1 MPGPIATTGFPLVPL
16 IVFAFGASA
25 TPGPNNIMM
34 LSSAAAH
41 GLRRTLPQL
50 AGISIGFGVMV
61 ALVASGLGLP
71 LARQPALQL
80 VVLAAGAA
88 WMVWLAWRI
97 ATAPVRGAAR
107 PPRPLGFWSACAIQW
122 VNPKA
127 WLMATTATA
136 AFLPQGRDPLVY
148 GPLIGLV
155 FTLVGV
161 PCVGG
166 WGVIGASGAPL
177 LRHPARL
184 RVFNVAMALLL
195 LATVASMLAEQ
206 ARSR

>member
-1 MPGPIATTGFPLVPL
+1 
-16 IVFAFGASA
+16 
-25 TPGPNNIMM
+25 
-34 LSSAAAH
+34 
-41 GLRRTLPQL
+41 
-50 AGISIGFGVMV
+50 MV
-61 ALVASGLGLP
+61 ALVASGLGP
-71 LARQPALQL
+71 
-80 VVLAAGAA
+80 
-88 WMVWLAWRI
+88 
-97 ATAPVRGAAR
+97 RG
-107 PPRPLGFWSACAIQW
+107 S
-122 VNPKA
+122 
-127 WLMATTATA
+127 
-136 AFLPQGRDPLVY
+136 

-155 FTLVGV
+155 FTLGGV